1 MPVPYTL
8 NQTTPLAIKGQP
20 SSGYTLN
27 TQEGAINPAST
38 ATILGGTAVKINGSA
53 GGQSLLEKAAT
64 TDLIDG
70 FVKFDPTYNGGAYAV
85 MAGKQVTVLVDGSTM
100 VMEVGATAVAA
111 GDQLEIV
118 ATGDLVIPSLG
129 TNTIIG
135 IALAGGAT
143 GALIPVRI
151 KISVP
156 A

>member
-1 MPVPYTL
+1 
-8 NQTTPLAIKGQP
+8 
-20 SSGYTLN
+20 
-27 TQEGAINPAST
+27 
-38 ATILGGTAVKINGSA
+38 
-53 GGQSLLEKAAT
+53 
-64 TDLIDG
+64 
-70 FVKFDPTYNGGAYAV
+70 